1 MKKSF
6 ILLALI
12 AYFVIG
18 AYSVTRTKNAALNA
32 VNAQSPATESTAAAF
47 KLFTQQPEVLMKF
60 YHEAFGTDWQ
70 VGENSY
76 QGDVLN
82 ARVQIIPAK
91 PKKRTRQATLYL
103 LTNDLA
109 ALADNLLAAGGAF
122 RTQGR
127 SYLVN
132 DPDGNLIVLS
142 RQ

>member
-6 ILLALI
+6 ILLALV

-18 AYSVTRTKNAALNA
+18 AYSVTRTKSAALNA
-32 VNAQSPATESTAAAF
+32 VNAQSPAAENSVAF

-70 VGENSY
+70 ATEDSY
-76 QGDVLN
+76 QGEVLN
-82 ARVQIIPAK
+82 AKVQIIPAK
-91 PKKRTRQATLYL
+91 TKKRARQATLYL
-103 LTNDLA
+103 LTNDVA
-109 ALADNLLAAGGAF
+109 ALANNLLAAGGAV
-122 RTQGR
+122 RTQGKN
-127 SYLVN
+127 YLVN